1 MPVDSGVSNDLMTV
15 FSDTVTAGFANI
27 AGAVNGLFAIMI
39 ALTVALTGI
48 YWALSDNRASL
59 AAGFS
64 KILLIGFF
72 AYLINDWQA
81 LSETFYAGFI
91 ELGLLAGGSSL
102 SASEFLNPGSI
113 IETGW
118 EIVRAIG
125 ESPQNA
131 SSALD
136 MLGNMVDALIFA
148 FAMLGIMIAF
158 AILAIQ
164 IVVALIEFKIVTLA
178 GFVLL
183 PFGIWSKSAFLA
195 ERPLGYVISAGLKI
209 LALALIVSGAQAVF
223 DQLRPSPDADIYEAL
238 TVLTASLMLAMLAI
252 FIPNLAA
259 SLITGGPNLGAGAAI
274 TSGILMAGAGGLAT
288 YGAARGLGA
297 TIGALRGVSG
307 GMAHTARAAA
317 GALSGPRGGGGG
329 PASMPPPKS
338 TPPTPPSSPSGGGT
352 SSPASGGGGPG
363 TPPASSSTSGANTP
377 SSGASSSASAASA
390 SPTSASSGAATASAP
405 GAARKSP
412 RVKRQDQALRTFLI
426 ANTARQLMPSQEH
439 SGSLPPNLKK
449 ED

>member
-1 MPVDSGVSNDLMTV
+1 MPVNSGVSNDLMTV
-15 FSDTVTAGFANI
+15 FSNTVSAGFANI
-27 AGAVNGLFAIMI
+27 SGAVNGLFGIMI
-39 ALTVALTGI
+39 VLTVALTGI

-72 AYLINDWQA
+72 AYLINDWQG
-81 LSETFYAGFI
+81 LSETLYAGFI
-91 ELGLLAGGSSL
+91 DLGLLAGGSSL
-102 SASEFLNPGSI
+102 SAADFLNPGKI

-125 ESPQNA
+125 ESPQA
-131 SSALD
+131 ATSALD
-136 MLGNMVDALIFA
+136 VLGNMVDALIFA

-164 IVVALIEFKIVTLA
+164 IVVALLEFKIVTLA

-223 DQLRPSPDADIYEAL
+223 DQLTPSPDADIYEAL
-238 TVLTASLMLAMLAI
+238 TVLTASLMLAMLSI

-259 SLITGGPNLGAGAAI
+259 SLITGGPTLGAGAAL
-274 TSGILMAGAGGLAT
+274 TSGLVMGGAGGLAAW
-288 YGAARGLGA
+288 GVARG
-297 TIGALRGVSG
+297 IGAGVGMMRSISG
-307 GMAHTARAAA
+307 GMAQTSRAAA
-317 GALSGPRGGGGG
+317 GAISGPRGGGG
-329 PASMPPPKS
+329 PSLPPPK
-338 TPPTPPSSPSGGGT
+338 PPSPPSSPNGGGGT
-352 SSPASGGGGPG
+352 PQSGG
-363 TPPASSSTSGANTP
+363 
-377 SSGASSSASAASA
+377 A
-390 SPTSASSGAATASAP
+390 SPTSASATPSPGASSAATGAPRSPTANGGAAVAS
-405 GAARKSP
+405 GSRKTP
-412 RVKRQDQALRTFLI
+412 RLKRQDQALRAFLV

-439 SGSLPPNLKK
+439 SGSLQPNMKK

>member
-15 FSDTVTAGFANI
+15 FSNTVSAGFANI
-27 AGAVNGLFAIMI
+27 SGAVNGLFGIMI
-39 ALTVALTGI
+39 VLTVALTGI

-72 AYLINDWQA
+72 AYLINDWQG
-81 LSETFYAGFI
+81 LSETLYAGFI

-102 SASEFLNPGSI
+102 SASDFLNPGKI

-136 MLGNMVDALIFA
+136 VMGNMVDALIFA
-148 FAMLGIMIAF
+148 LAMLGIMLAF

-164 IVVALIEFKIVTLA
+164 IVVALLEFKIVTLA

-209 LALALIVSGAQAVF
+209 LTLALIVSGAQAVF
-223 DQLRPSPDADIYEAL
+223 DQLMPSPDADIYEAL

-274 TSGILMAGAGGLAT
+274 TSGLVMGGAGGLAT
-288 YGAARGLGA
+288 WGVARG
-297 TIGALRGVSG
+297 IGAGVGTLRAISG
-307 GMAHTARAAA
+307 GIAQSTRAAA
-317 GALSGPRGGGGG
+317 GAISGPRGGGGG
-329 PASMPPPKS
+329 PSLPPPKS
-338 TPPTPPSSPSGGGT
+338 PPPPPPTSGGGSSTPPIGGGSAPSAAAASPSSATSSSPS
-352 SSPASGGGGPG
+352 
-363 TPPASSSTSGANTP
+363 
-377 SSGASSSASAASA
+377 ASA
-390 SPTSASSGAATASAP
+390 SPPAGGSSPPAAAPTSLASTSAQSLGAT
-405 GAARKSP
+405 RKTP
-412 RVKRQDQALRTFLI
+412 RVKRQDQALRAFLV

>member
-15 FSDTVTAGFANI
+15 FSNTVSAGFANI
-27 AGAVNGLFAIMI
+27 SGAVNGLFGIMI
-39 ALTVALTGI
+39 VLTVALTGI

-72 AYLINDWQA
+72 AYLINDWQG
-81 LSETFYAGFI
+81 LSETLYAGFI

-102 SASEFLNPGSI
+102 SASDFLNPGKI
-113 IETGW
+113 TETGW

-136 MLGNMVDALIFA
+136 VLGNMVDALIFA
-148 FAMLGIMIAF
+148 FAMLGIMLAF

-164 IVVALIEFKIVTLA
+164 IVVALLEFKIVTLA

-209 LALALIVSGAQAVF
+209 LTLAIIVSGAQAVF
-223 DQLRPSPDADIYEAL
+223 DQLMPSPDADIYEAL

-274 TSGILMAGAGGLAT
+274 TSGLVMAGAGGLAT

-297 TIGALRGVSG
+297 TVGALGAISG
-307 GMAHTARAAA
+307 GMARTARAAA
-317 GALSGPRGGGGG
+317 GAVSGPRGGSGPSLPPPKSPPPTPPASSGGGG
-329 PASMPPPKS
+329 PASAAP
-338 TPPTPPSSPSGGGT
+338 
-352 SSPASGGGGPG
+352 
-363 TPPASSSTSGANTP
+363 SSSTASPLSGASAT
-377 SSGASSSASAASA
+377 SSGASPSSAAPPPAPSASAAS
-390 SPTSASSGAATASAP
+390 SLS
-405 GAARKSP
+405 AARKAP
-412 RVKRQDQALRTFLI
+412 RVRRQDQALRAFLV

>member
-1 MPVDSGVSNDLMTV
+1 MPVTSGVSNDLMTV
-15 FSDTVTAGFANI
+15 FSNTVSAGFANI
-27 AGAVNGLFAIMI
+27 TGAVNGLFGIMI
-39 ALTVALTGI
+39 VLTVALTGI

-72 AYLINDWQA
+72 AYLINDWQG
-81 LSETFYAGFI
+81 LSETLYAGFI

-102 SASEFLNPGSI
+102 TASDFLNPGKI

-136 MLGNMVDALIFA
+136 VLGNMVDALIFA

-164 IVVALIEFKIVTLA
+164 IVVALLEFKIVTLA

-209 LALALIVSGAQAVF
+209 LALAIIVSGAQAVF
-223 DQLRPSPDADIYEAL
+223 DQLMPSPGADIYEAL
-238 TVLTASLMLAMLAI
+238 TVLTAALMLAMLAI

-274 TSGILMAGAGGLAT
+274 TSGILMAGAGGLAA
-288 YGAARGLGA
+288 YGAGRALGA
-297 TIGALRGVSG
+297 SFGAMRSIAG
-307 GMAHTARAAA
+307 GMAQTTRAAA
-317 GALSGPRGGGGG
+317 GAISGPRGGSG
-329 PASMPPPKS
+329 PNLPPPPKS
-338 TPPTPPSSPSGGGT
+338 PPP
-352 SSPASGGGGPG
+352 
-363 TPPASSSTSGANTP
+363 TPPASSGGSGANSPPSRTP
-377 SSGASSSASAASA
+377 SSPAGSNASPSGAGGASAPAASSTSSSAS
-390 SPTSASSGAATASAP
+390 PPLSGAATVSAP
-405 GAARKSP
+405 GARRKTP
-412 RVKRQDQALRTFLI
+412 RAKRQDQALRAFLV
-426 ANTARQLMPSQEH
+426 ANTARQLLPSQEH

>member
-15 FSDTVTAGFANI
+15 FSNTVTAGFANV
-27 AGAVNGLFAIMI
+27 AGAVNGLFGIMI
-39 ALTVALTGI
+39 VLTVALTGI

-72 AYLINDWQA
+72 AYLINDWQG
-81 LSETFYAGFI
+81 LSETLYAGFI

-102 SASEFLNPGSI
+102 SASDFLNPGAI

-125 ESPQNA
+125 ESPQAA

-136 MLGNMVDALIFA
+136 VLGNMVDALIFA

-164 IVVALIEFKIVTLA
+164 IVVALLEFKIVTLA

-223 DQLRPSPDADIYEAL
+223 DQLTPSPDADIYEAL

-274 TSGILMAGAGGLAT
+274 TSGLVMGGAGGLAAWGLARGT
-288 YGAARGLGA
+288 GAAVGMMRG
-297 TIGALRGVSG
+297 ISG
-307 GMAHTARAAA
+307 GMAQSARAAA
-317 GALSGPRGGGGG
+317 GAVSGSRGGSGP
-329 PASMPPPKS
+329 SLPPPKS
-338 TPPTPPSSPSGGGT
+338 PPPAPPSSPNSGGGSASSGGSS
-352 SSPASGGGGPG
+352 SSP
-363 TPPASSSTSGANTP
+363 SGAAAAP
-377 SSGASSSASAASA
+377 SSGASSSSTPAAASPA
-390 SPTSASSGAATASAP
+390 SSSGAAWSSSAS
-405 GAARKSP
+405 RKTP
-412 RVKRQDQALRTFLI
+412 RVKRQDQALRAFLI

-439 SGSLPPNLKK
+439 SGSIQPNMKK

>member
-195 ERPLGYVISAGLKI
+195 ERPLGFVISAGLKI

-274 TSGILMAGAGGLAT
+274 TSGLVMAGAGGLAT

-297 TIGALRGVSG
+297 TIGALRGISG
-307 GMAHTARAAA
+307 GMAQTARAAA

-329 PASMPPPKS
+329 PASLPPPKS
-338 TPPTPPSSPSGGGT
+338 PPPTPPSSPSGGGT
-352 SSPASGGGGPG
+352 SSPASGGSAPSSGSGA
-363 TPPASSSTSGANTP
+363 PPASSSTSGANAP
-377 SSGASSSASAASA
+377 SSGGSSSASAASA
-390 SPTSASSGAATASAP
+390 SPTSAPAASASS
-405 GAARKSP
+405 AARKSP
-412 RVKRQDQALRTFLI
+412 RVKRQDQALRAFLI

>member
-1 MPVDSGVSNDLMTV
+1 MPVTSGVSNDLMTV
-15 FSDTVTAGFANI
+15 FSNTVSAGFANI
-27 AGAVNGLFAIMI
+27 SGAVNGLFGIMI
-39 ALTVALTGI
+39 VLTVALTGI

-72 AYLINDWQA
+72 AYLINDWQG
-81 LSETFYAGFI
+81 LSETLYAGFI

-102 SASEFLNPGSI
+102 TASDFLNPGKI

-136 MLGNMVDALIFA
+136 VLGNMVDALIFA

-164 IVVALIEFKIVTLA
+164 IVVALLEFKIVTLA

-209 LALALIVSGAQAVF
+209 LTLAIIVSGAQAVF
-223 DQLRPSPDADIYEAL
+223 DQLMPSPDADIYEAL
-238 TVLTASLMLAMLAI
+238 TVLTAALMLAMLAI

-274 TSGILMAGAGGLAT
+274 TGGLVMGGAGALAT
-288 YGAARGLGA
+288 WGAFRA
-297 TIGALRGVSG
+297 G
-307 GMAHTARAAA
+307 GMAFGGMRAIAGGIAQSSRAAA
-317 GALSGPRGGGGG
+317 GAISGPRGGGAG
-329 PASMPPPKS
+329 PSLPPPKS
-338 TPPTPPSSPSGGGT
+338 PPPSPPSSPSGSGAL
-352 SSPASGGGGPG
+352 SSGGGS
-363 TPPASSSTSGANTP
+363 ASATP
-377 SSGASSSASAASA
+377 SSSSSSSGSPSPSSGGSPASSSASPAAAAPPSSSAASA
-390 SPTSASSGAATASAP
+390 SSSGAT
-405 GAARKSP
+405 RKTP
-412 RVKRQDQALRTFLI
+412 RVKRQDQALRAFLV

>member
-15 FSDTVTAGFANI
+15 FSDTVSAGFANI
-27 AGAVNGLFAIMI
+27 SGAVNGLFGIMI
-39 ALTVALTGI
+39 VLTVALTGI

-72 AYLINDWQA
+72 AYLINDWQG
-81 LSETFYAGFI
+81 LSETLYSGFI

-102 SASEFLNPGSI
+102 SAAEFLNPGNI

-118 EIVRAIG
+118 NIVRAIG
-125 ESPQNA
+125 ESPQAA

-136 MLGNMVDALIFA
+136 MIGNMIDAFIFA

-164 IVVALIEFKIVTLA
+164 IVVALLEFKIVTLA

-183 PFGIWSKSAFLA
+183 PFGIWSKSSFLA

-209 LALALIVSGAQAVF
+209 LTLALIVSGAQAVF
-223 DQLRPSPDADIYEAL
+223 DQLTPSPNADIYEAL
-238 TVLTASLMLAMLAI
+238 TVLTASLMLAILAI

-274 TSGILMAGAGGLAT
+274 TGGLVMGGAGALAT
-288 YGAARGLGA
+288 WGAARTLGA
-297 TIGALRGVSG
+297 GVGALRSLSS
-307 GMAHTARAAA
+307 GMAQSTRAAA
-317 GALSGPRGGGGG
+317 GAISGPRGGGSG
-329 PASMPPPKS
+329 PGLPPPKS
-338 TPPTPPSSPSGGGT
+338 PPPSPPSSPP
-352 SSPASGGGGPG
+352 SSPGGGGAAPQSSSG
-363 TPPASSSTSGANTP
+363 GSAAGSATSAASGAASSPSSAPPPSSAAASSS
-377 SSGASSSASAASA
+377 SS
-390 SPTSASSGAATASAP
+390 
-405 GAARKSP
+405 AARKTP
-412 RVKRQDQALRTFLI
+412 RVKRQDQALRAFLV

>member
-15 FSDTVTAGFANI
+15 FSNTVSAGFANI
-27 AGAVNGLFAIMI
+27 SGAVNGLFGIMI
-39 ALTVALTGI
+39 VLTVALTGI

-81 LSETFYAGFI
+81 LSETLYAGFI

-102 SASEFLNPGSI
+102 SASDFLNPGKI

-136 MLGNMVDALIFA
+136 VLGNMVDALIFA
-148 FAMLGIMIAF
+148 FAMLGIMLAF

-164 IVVALIEFKIVTLA
+164 IVVALLEFKIVTLA

-209 LALALIVSGAQAVF
+209 LTLALIVSGAQAVF
-223 DQLRPSPDADIYEAL
+223 DQLMPSPDADIYEAL

-274 TSGILMAGAGGLAT
+274 TGGLVMGGAGALAT
-288 YGAARGLGA
+288 WGVARGIG
-297 TIGALRGVSG
+297 TGVGALRAISG
-307 GMAHTARAAA
+307 GIAQSSRAAA
-317 GALSGPRGGGGG
+317 GAISGPRGGAG
-329 PASMPPPKS
+329 PSLPPRRTPPPS
-338 TPPTPPSSPSGGGT
+338 PPSSPN
-352 SSPASGGGGPG
+352 SGGGGA
-363 TPPASSSTSGANTP
+363 PPSSGGGSSSASAP
-377 SSGASSSASAASA
+377 PPSSSGASSSSA
-390 SPTSASSGAATASAP
+390 SPSSAAPPPATSVGPASSSGA
-405 GAARKSP
+405 GRKTP
-412 RVKRQDQALRTFLI
+412 RVKRQDQALRAFLV

>member
-1 MPVDSGVSNDLMTV
+1 MPVDSGVSNDLMSV
-15 FSDTVTAGFANI
+15 FSNTVTAGFANV
-27 AGAVNGLFAIMI
+27 ADAVNGLFGIMI
-39 ALTVALTGI
+39 VLTVALTGI

-72 AYLINDWQA
+72 AYLINDWQG
-81 LSETFYAGFI
+81 LSETLYAGFI

-102 SASEFLNPGSI
+102 SARDFLNPGAI

-125 ESPQNA
+125 ESPQAA

-136 MLGNMVDALIFA
+136 VLGNMVDALIFA

-164 IVVALIEFKIVTLA
+164 IVVALLEFKIVTLA

-223 DQLRPSPDADIYEAL
+223 DQLTPSPDADIYEAL

-274 TSGILMAGAGGLAT
+274 TSGLVMGGAGGLAT
-288 YGAARGLGA
+288 W
-297 TIGALRGVSG
+297 GALRGGGAALGVMRGISG
-307 GMAHTARAAA
+307 GMAQSARAAA
-317 GALSGPRGGGGG
+317 GAISGPRGGSG
-329 PASMPPPKS
+329 PSLPPPKS
-338 TPPTPPSSPSGGGT
+338 PPPAPPSSPNSGGGSAPSGGSS
-352 SSPASGGGGPG
+352 SSP
-363 TPPASSSTSGANTP
+363 SGAAAAP
-377 SSGASSSASAASA
+377 SSGASSPSSAVASSPTASGGAAS
-390 SPTSASSGAATASAP
+390 SPTAS
-405 GAARKSP
+405 RKTP
-412 RVKRQDQALRTFLI
+412 RVKRQDQALRAFLI

-439 SGSLPPNLKK
+439 SGSIQPNMKK